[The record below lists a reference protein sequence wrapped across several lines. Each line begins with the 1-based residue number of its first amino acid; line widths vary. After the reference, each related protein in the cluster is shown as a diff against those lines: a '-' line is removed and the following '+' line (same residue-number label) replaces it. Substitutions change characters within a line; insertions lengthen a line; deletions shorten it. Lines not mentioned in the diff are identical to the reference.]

1 VFLLLREPYSVGDEV
16 KVAGERGI
24 VQEVDLFVT
33 HIEADGEDHVI
44 PNHSVFRDGI
54 ILIRD

>member
-1 VFLLLREPYSVGDEV
+1 
-16 KVAGERGI
+16 VAGERGI

-33 HIEADGEDHVI
+33 HIEADGEDHVV

-54 ILIRD
+54 VLIRE